1 MDFVIL
7 HTAKFIEPVILV
19 FMWAEIPVE
28 LQSSHL
34 NIPNKELRVFH
45 NESYNVEQ
53 TKIYSDCFF
62 LTVMAVVRNTALHN
76 TIDYVTTT

>member
-1 MDFVIL
+1 MEDSGIDFVIL
-7 HTAKFIEPVILV
+7 HTAKFIEPVILF

-45 NESYNVEQ
+45 NESYNVE
-53 TKIYSDCFF
+53 
-62 LTVMAVVRNTALHN
+62 
-76 TIDYVTTT
+76 